1 MPGKSSMDQERIIS
15 CLVCTKMMSPMKM
28 WKLVFSFFSRLR
40 HLLMLA
46 VLVTFVGLLPQI
58 ILPRSTDLSSLAS
71 SSSSS
76 PPWLLPSSLSPL
88 LPPSQLDLLLSRP
101 PPPLLLSRGCRATE
115 LRLRCPA
122 DHLLVVEAAVFH
134 PLPPSPS
141 ISYNCSARL
150 LHSSPVSS
158 LPPSLS
164 SSSATLDIRRALNR
178 RCSGYSSGEECKFC
192 LLLDQPESRGWGD
205 GLAEVWH
212 R

>member
-1 MPGKSSMDQERIIS
+1 MESNFQIPFPG
-15 CLVCTKMMSPMKM
+15 
-28 WKLVFSFFSRLR
+28 LR

-46 VLVTFVGLLPQI
+46 VLVTFVGLLPKI
-58 ILPRSTDLSSLAS
+58 ILPRSTDLSSLASS

-101 PPPLLLSRGCRATE
+101 PRPLLLSRGCRATE

-122 DHLLVVEAAVFH
+122 DHLLVVEAALFH

-158 LPPSLS
+158 LPPSL

-212 R
+212 RYYMTDYSIFPGWS

>member
-1 MPGKSSMDQERIIS
+1 MDNLFR
-15 CLVCTKMMSPMKM
+15 
-28 WKLVFSFFSRLR
+28 VFHSGLQ

-101 PPPLLLSRGCRATE
+101 PRPLLLSRGCRATE

-164 SSSATLDIRRALNR
+164 SSATLDIRRALNR

-212 R
+212 RYHYQHLCILEPDRAII